1 MKLFLDDTRAFP
13 TGFDLYC
20 RDTNTAKVFLRTME
34 IRYASFDYNLSAACE
49 ESGLDLLKWM
59 ADHSD
64 KIHVPEAINIH
75 SDNVFGKD
83 DMIEFVKAHF
93 PKTNISAITLK
104 K

>member
-13 TGFDLYC
+13 GGFDLYC
-20 RDTNTAKVFLRTME
+20 RDTATAKVFLKTME
-34 IRYASFDYNLSAACE
+34 INYASLDYNLSATCE

-59 ADHSD
+59 AENANS
-64 KIHVPEAINIH
+64 IHVPECINIH

-83 DMIEFVKAHF
+83 DMIDFAKAHF
-93 PKTNISAITLK
+93 QNTKVSHITLK